1 MVRLAP
7 RMVGHEAGG
16 EASEL
21 SEASEAG
28 AERERG
34 QPRCVCVAQSGGC
47 KAHEGGEGDAEEEE
61 RRDGRGEG
69 VHPEARVA
77 VYPPLAEAEAL
88 REVPAEG
95 DVQEGEQEVPSK

>member
-21 SEASEAG
+21 SEASQAG
-28 AERERG
+28 AERQRG

-77 VYPPLAEAEAL
+77 VSLGLNAKAL
-88 REVPAEG
+88 REVLTEG
-95 DVQEGEQEVPSK
+95 DVQEGEQEVPNK

>member
-1 MVRLAP
+1 MRLAP
-7 RMVGHEAGG
+7 CGVGHEARG
-16 EASEL
+16 EAGEL
-21 SEASEAG
+21 AEAAQAG
-28 AERERG
+28 AQRERG
-34 QPRCVCVAQSGGC
+34 QPRCVCVAQRGGC

-77 VYPPLAEAEAL
+77 VSLGLNAKAL
-88 REVPAEG
+88 REVLAEG